1 MRTKE
6 RRDQR
11 VLLLGLLFCAVC
23 GVAHLGYEHA
33 LTFAQTSGRVTE
45 EDLPPEDTH
54 VPTETNEGSPL
65 SLPDKQEE
73 AVPVLP
79 LSFSSREVPAVLP
92 KPPVLPAPTALSP
105 QELIALR
112 FVEDGKGLLEAG
124 DAETAREHFEKALAI
139 APFQPYG
146 YYFLGR
152 LAFTRGDTKQAL
164 AFLRKAELAFAPGEY
179 AWLGETTG
187 LQGAIYEELG
197 EYTHARAAY
206 QHCLQLIPTNL
217 KAISALARL
226 SEEEPLP
233 SDSVLP

>member
-1 MRTKE
+1 M
-6 RRDQR
+6 RDQQ
-11 VLLLGLLFCAVC
+11 VLLLGLFFCVVG
-23 GVAHLGYEHA
+23 GVLCLGYGQS
-33 LTFAQTSGRVTE
+33 LTFAQVSGRVTE

-54 VPTETNEGSPL
+54 APTETND
-65 SLPDKQEE
+65 SLPFSFPGAQE
-73 AVPVLP
+73 ATVPVPLP
-79 LSFSSREVPAVLP
+79 SFPARETPIALP
-92 KPPVLPAPTALSP
+92 NPPVLPAPTALSP

-112 FVEDGKGLLEAG
+112 FVESGKGLLEAG
-124 DAETAREHFEKALAI
+124 DTESAREQFERALTL

-152 LAFTRGDTKQAL
+152 LAFTRGDSKQAL

-197 EYTHARAAY
+197 AYDHARAAY
-206 QHCLQLIPTNL
+206 QHCLQLTPTNL
-217 KAISALARL
+217 KALSALARL